1 MTTPSPSLQLAVD
14 IGGTF
19 TDVVLLDE
27 RGRAQFIE
35 KVLTTHADP
44 AAGVMVG
51 VGQAL
56 GRASVTLAAVRVLI
70 HGTTLVT
77 NAIIE
82 RKGARTGLI
91 TTGGHEDALELG
103 REARYDSYDVFIER
117 PRPLVPTQ
125 QRRGLSAR
133 MLSDGSELRALDL
146 GEVDAAVARLVGEG
160 VDAIAVSLL
169 HSYRDPSHEDRV
181 VARIAALA
189 PSVRVSASSRV
200 VREIREYERTSTT
213 VANVYVL
220 GVVDAYLRS
229 LLDRLRGDG
238 FAGELLLMLSGG
250 GTCTVHTAREVP
262 IRLIESGPAGGA
274 AACAA
279 YARSARTPR
288 VLSFDMGGT
297 TAKICFID
305 DGEPQITREM
315 EVARVWR
322 FKRGSGLPIIVPV
335 IELIEIGAGGGSLA
349 AVDSMGLPKVGPES
363 AGSEPGPACYGLGGR
378 RPTVT
383 DANLLLGYLDPGYFL
398 GGAMALDRTAAEAA
412 VRTHVA
418 EPLGLSVTEAA
429 WAVYVIV
436 TENMANAAL
445 IHGSERGKEIAAYD
459 LYAYGGAGPMHAS
472 ALADKLGIGRVV
484 IPPGAG
490 ARSCFGFLASP
501 LSFEIARSH
510 AMPLADCDWSAVAA
524 LLASLEE
531 EAKAPLARARVAPR
545 DITVRRWCEMR
556 YVGQGH
562 EVDVALPEGAPAF
575 AWQDE
580 IRTRFETVYRSLYH
594 HVPQGLVIE
603 SVTWRVRAQ
612 SPVPAVPA
620 AAATGGAADP
630 SKGDRQIYLPERGEF
645 GSVPVYDRYRLR
657 RGTTMQGPAIV
668 EEVESTTVVGSSFVF
683 EVDAADNLVLTARK
697 ADARAD

>member
-1 MTTPSPSLQLAVD
+1 MTTSPASLQLAVD

-27 RGRAQFIE
+27 RGRREVIE
-35 KVLTTHADP
+35 KVLTTHGDP
-44 AAGVMVG
+44 AAGVMAG
-51 VGQAL
+51 VRQAL
-56 GRASVTLAAVRVLI
+56 ARATVDLAAVRFLI

-77 NAIIE
+77 NALIE

-91 TTGGHEDALELG
+91 TTAGHEDALELG
-103 REARYDSYDVFIER
+103 REARYDSYDIFIER
-117 PRPLVPTQ
+117 PQPLVPAR
-125 QRRGLSAR
+125 QRVGLSAR
-133 MLSDGSELRALDL
+133 MLSDGSELRPLQEE
-146 GEVDAAVARLVGEG
+146 EVDAAVKKLVAQG
-160 VDAIAVSLL
+160 VDAIAISLL
-169 HSYRDPSHEDRV
+169 HSYRDPSHEERV
-181 VARIAALA
+181 AARVGVVA
-189 PSVRVSASSRV
+189 PSVRVSTSARV

-238 FAGELLLMLSGG
+238 FAGELLLMLSSG

-274 AACAA
+274 AASAS
-279 YARSARTPR
+279 YARMVRAPR

-335 IELIEIGAGGGSLA
+335 IELIEIGAGGGSIA
-349 AVDSMGLPKVGPES
+349 TIDSMGLPKVGPES
-363 AGSEPGPACYGLGGR
+363 AGSEPGPACYGRGGA

-383 DANLLLGYLDPGYFL
+383 DANLLLGYLDAGYFL
-398 GGAMALDRTAAEAA
+398 GGSMALDRKAAEAA
-412 VRTHVA
+412 VRRDVA
-418 EPLGLSVTEAA
+418 EPLGLSVTQAA
-429 WAVYVIV
+429 WAIYAIV

-445 IHGSERGKEIAAYD
+445 IHGAERGKEISAYE

-472 ALADKLGIGRVV
+472 ALAEKLGIARVV

-524 LLASLEE
+524 LLASLEK
-531 EAKAPLARARVAPR
+531 EAKVPLARAGVADT

-562 EVDVALPEGAPAF
+562 EVEVALPDGPPRPAWE
-575 AWQDE
+575 AE
-580 IRTRFETVYRSLYH
+580 IRARFETVYRSLYH
-594 HVPQGLVIE
+594 HVPHGLVIE

-612 SPVPAVPA
+612 SAAPVLPAV
-620 AAATGGAADP
+620 ATAGAAADP
-630 SKGDRQIYLPERGEF
+630 YKGERQIYRPEHGDF
-645 GSVPVYDRYRLR
+645 GTVPVYDRYRLR
-657 RGTTMQGPAIV
+657 PGMTMEGPAIV
-668 EEVESTTVVGSSFVF
+668 EEVESTTVVGAAFTF
-683 EVDAADNLVLTARK
+683 EVDASHNLVLVARK
-697 ADARAD
+697 TDARAD

>member
-1 MTTPSPSLQLAVD
+1 MTTLSLQLAVD

-27 RGRAQFIE
+27 RGRAPFIE
-35 KVLTTHADP
+35 KVLTTHGDP
-44 AAGVMVG
+44 AAGVMAG
-51 VGQAL
+51 VQQAL
-56 GRASVTLAAVRVLI
+56 GRAGVTLAAVRFLI

-82 RKGARTGLI
+82 RTGAPTGLI

-103 REARYDSYDVFIER
+103 REARYDSYDIFIER
-117 PRPLVPTQ
+117 PQPLVPG
-125 QRRGLSAR
+125 RRRLGLSAR
-133 MLSDGSELRALDL
+133 MLSDGSELRPLDPA
-146 GEVDAAVARLVGEG
+146 EVDAAVARLVADG
-160 VDAIAVSLL
+160 VEAIAVSLL
-169 HSYRDPSHEDRV
+169 HSYRDPSHEERV
-181 VARIAALA
+181 AARIAAVA

-229 LLDRLRGDG
+229 LLDRLRAGG
-238 FAGELLLMLSGG
+238 FSGELLLMLSSG
-250 GTCTVHTAREVP
+250 GTCTVQTAREVP

-274 AACAA
+274 AASAY
-279 YARSARTPR
+279 YARTVMAPR

-297 TAKICFID
+297 TAKVCFID
-305 DGEPQITREM
+305 EGEPQITREM

-335 IELIEIGAGGGSLA
+335 LELIEIGAGGGSIA
-349 AVDSMGLPKVGPES
+349 TIDSMGLPKVGPES
-363 AGSEPGPACYGLGGR
+363 AGSEPGPACYGRGGT

-398 GGAMALDRTAAEAA
+398 GGAMALDREAAEAA
-412 VRTHVA
+412 VRRHVA
-418 EPLGLSVTEAA
+418 EPLGVSVTEAA
-429 WAVYVIV
+429 WAIYAIV

-445 IHGSERGKEIAAYD
+445 IHGAERGKEISTYD

-472 ALADKLGIGRVV
+472 ALAEKLAIARVV

-490 ARSCFGFLASP
+490 ARSCFGFLGSP
-501 LSFEIARSH
+501 LSFEVARSH
-510 AMPLADCDWSAVAA
+510 AMPLADCDWAEVGG
-524 LLASLEE
+524 LLASLEG
-531 EAKAPLARARVAPR
+531 EAKMPLARAGVAEP
-545 DITVRRWCEMR
+545 DIAVRRWCEMR

-562 EVDVALPEGAPAF
+562 EVEVALPDGAPGAP
-575 AWQDE
+575 WQEE
-580 IRTRFETVYRSLYH
+580 IRTRFEAVYRSLYH
-594 HVPQGLVIE
+594 HVPRGLVIE

-612 SPVPAVPA
+612 SPPPVLPDVA
-620 AAATGGAADP
+620 AARGVADAH
-630 SKGDRQIYLPERGEF
+630 KGDRQIYLPERGEF
-645 GSVPVYDRYRLR
+645 GKVPVYDRYALR

-668 EEVESTTVVGSSFVF
+668 EEVESTTVVGSAFTF
-683 EVDAADNLVLTARK
+683 EVDAADNLVLAGKK
-697 ADARAD
+697 ADARAH

>member
-1 MTTPSPSLQLAVD
+1 MTPPSASLQLAVD

-35 KVLTTHADP
+35 KVLTTHGDP
-44 AAGVMVG
+44 AAGVMAG
-51 VGQAL
+51 VQQAL
-56 GRASVTLAAVRVLI
+56 RRAGATLAAVRFLI

-82 RKGARTGLI
+82 RTGAPTGLI

-103 REARYDSYDVFIER
+103 REARYDSYDIFIER
-117 PRPLVPTQ
+117 PEPLVPTQ
-125 QRRGLSAR
+125 RRLGLSAR
-133 MLSDGSELRALDL
+133 MLSDGSELRPLDL
-146 GEVDAAVARLVGEG
+146 AEVDAAVARLVADG
-160 VDAIAVSLL
+160 VEAIAVSLL
-169 HSYRDPSHEDRV
+169 HSYRDPSHEERV
-181 VARIAALA
+181 AARIAAVA
-189 PSVRVSASSRV
+189 PSVRVSASARV

-229 LLDRLRGDG
+229 LLERLRAGG
-238 FAGELLLMLSGG
+238 FGGELLLMLSSG
-250 GTCTVHTAREVP
+250 GTCTVQTAREVP

-274 AACAA
+274 AASAY
-279 YARSARTPR
+279 YARAARAER

-297 TAKICFID
+297 TAKVCFID
-305 DGEPQITREM
+305 EGEPQITREM

-335 IELIEIGAGGGSLA
+335 IELIEIGAGGGSIA
-349 AVDSMGLPKVGPES
+349 TVDSMGLPKVGPES
-363 AGSEPGPACYGLGGR
+363 AGSEPGPACYGRGGR

-398 GGAMALDRTAAEAA
+398 GGSMALDRAAAESA
-412 VRTHVA
+412 VRLHVA
-418 EPLGLSVTEAA
+418 KPLGLSVTEAA
-429 WAVYVIV
+429 WAIYAIV

-445 IHGSERGKEIAAYD
+445 IHGAERGKEISTYE

-472 ALADKLGIGRVV
+472 ALAEKLAISRVI

-510 AMPLADCDWSAVAA
+510 AMPLADCDWSDVAA
-524 LLASLEE
+524 LLASLED
-531 EAKAPLARARVAPR
+531 EAKVPLARASVADG

-562 EVDVALPEGAPAF
+562 EVEVTLPDGAPAA
-575 AWQDE
+575 AWQDD
-580 IRTRFETVYRSLYH
+580 IRMRFEAVYRSLYH

-612 SPVPAVPA
+612 SLPPVLPDVA
-620 AAATGGAADP
+620 AARGAADP
-630 SKGDRQIYLPERGEF
+630 RKGERPIYLPERGEF
-645 GSVPVYDRYRLR
+645 GTVPVYDRYALR
-657 RGTTMQGPAIV
+657 REMTMQGPAIV
-668 EEVESTTVVGSSFVF
+668 EEVESTTVVGSAFIF
-683 EVDAADNLVLTARK
+683 EVDAADNLVLTAKK
-697 ADARAD
+697 ADARAH